1 MDYFAEFWGYAMK
14 KILAALTVLVSG
26 TVGASAA
33 DMAVKARPPAPVMAA
48 VYNWTGFYIGGNI
61 GYGWGQNTNPS
72 ISFVDPAPAVGFAPY
87 FALGG
92 NGFPNLKPA
101 GVIGGGQIG
110 YNWQMNQFVLG
121 AVADFQA
128 ADIQSSVTVAVVP
141 TLPAV
146 PSSQTLSQRLDFLG
160 TVRGKAGFAL
170 NNVMLYGTGGLAY
183 GRVKSSMTAD
193 FTPGVAIIFNGTSSE
208 WRTGWAAGVGGEYGV
223 GPWSFGLEYLHYD
236 LGRSSVTA
244 IGVPPTAAIFAGS
257 SLTATQRAAGD
268 IVRATINYRFG
279 AGAVVARY

>member
-1 MDYFAEFWGYAMK
+1 
-14 KILAALTVLVSG
+14 
-26 TVGASAA
+26 
-33 DMAVKARPPAPVMAA
+33 

-61 GYGWGQNTNPS
+61 GYGWGQSTNPFV
-72 ISFVDPAPAVGFAPY
+72 SFVDPAPQVGFAPY

-101 GVIGGGQIG
+101 GMIGGGQIG

-128 ADIQSSVTVAVVP
+128 ADIHSSVTVAVTP
-141 TLPAV
+141 TFPAI
-146 PSSQTLSQRLDFLG
+146 PSFQTLSQRLDFLG
-160 TVRGKAGFAL
+160 TARGKAGVAF

-183 GRVKSSMTAD
+183 GRVKNSMTAD
-193 FTPGVAIIFNGTSSE
+193 FPAAGILFTGTSSE

-244 IGVPPTAAIFAGS
+244 VQTPPGGFPGS
-257 SLTATQRAAGD
+257 SLTATQRSAGD
-268 IVRATINYRFG
+268 IVRATFNYRFG
-279 AGAVVARY
+279 AGAVLAKY

>member
-1 MDYFAEFWGYAMK
+1 MK
-14 KILAALTVLVSG
+14 KILAAFTLLVSG
-26 TVGASAA
+26 TVVASAA
-33 DMAVKARPPAPVMAA
+33 DMAVKARAPVPVAVA

-72 ISFVDPAPAVGFAPY
+72 ISFVDPAPQVGFDPY
-87 FALGG
+87 FAVGG
-92 NGFPNLKPA
+92 NVFPNLKPA

-128 ADIQSSVTVAVVP
+128 ADIHASTTVAVDPPGPV
-141 TLPAV
+141 V
-146 PSSQTLSQRLDFLG
+146 PSLQTLSQRLDFLG
-160 TVRGKAGFAL
+160 TVRGKAGVAF
-170 NNVMLYGTGGLAY
+170 NNLMLYGTGGLAY
-183 GRVKSSMTAD
+183 GRVKNSMTAD
-193 FTPGVAIIFNGTSSE
+193 FPSAAILFNGTSSE

-244 IGVPPTAAIFAGS
+244 VGVPPTNVVFAGS
-257 SLTATQRAAGD
+257 SLTATQRTAGD
-268 IVRATINYRFG
+268 IVRATVNYRFG
-279 AGAVVARY
+279 AGAVVAKY

>member
-1 MDYFAEFWGYAMK
+1 
-14 KILAALTVLVSG
+14 
-26 TVGASAA
+26 
-33 DMAVKARPPAPVMAA
+33 MAVKARPPAPVMAA

-61 GYGWGQNTNPS
+61 GYGWGQNTNPF

-128 ADIQSSVTVAVVP
+128 ADIESSATVAVTP
-141 TLPAV
+141 LAPGV
-146 PSSQTLSQRLDFLG
+146 PSLQTLSQRLDFLG
-160 TVRGKAGFAL
+160 TVRGKAGVAF

-183 GRVKSSMTAD
+183 GHVKSSMTAN
-193 FTPGVAIIFNGTSSE
+193 FVPAVPILFNGTSSE

-244 IGVPPTAAIFAGS
+244 IGVPPTSAVFAGS
-257 SLTATQRAAGD
+257 SLTATQRTAGD
-268 IVRATINYRFG
+268 IVRGTINYRFG
-279 AGAVVARY
+279 AGAVVAKY

>member
-1 MDYFAEFWGYAMK
+1 
-14 KILAALTVLVSG
+14 
-26 TVGASAA
+26 
-33 DMAVKARPPAPVMAA
+33 MAVA

-72 ISFVDPAPAVGFAPY
+72 ISFVDPAPPVGFDLY
-87 FALGG
+87 FAAGG
-92 NGFPNLKPA
+92 NVFPNLKPA
-101 GVIGGGQIG
+101 GMIGGGQIG

-128 ADIQSSVTVAVVP
+128 ADIHASATVAVDP
-141 TLPAV
+141 PGGLV
-146 PSSQTLSQRLDFLG
+146 PSLQTLSQRLDFLG

-183 GRVKSSMTAD
+183 GRVKSSMTFD
-193 FTPGVAIIFNGTSSE
+193 VTPGVAILFNGTSSE

-244 IGVPPTAAIFAGS
+244 IGVPPTPAAFAGS
-257 SLTATQRAAGD
+257 SLTATQRTAGD